1 MDDSEIICDVVIESY
16 EKENFG
22 NVQNQNFYILLAFLL
37 ISITLLILLFD
48 KILSKTK
55 TFITISLFKYEIKG
69 NYVLK
74 I

>member
-16 EKENFG
+16 EKEKCKK
-22 NVQNQNFYILLAFLL
+22 QNFYILLASLL

-48 KILSKTK
+48 KISSKTK